1 MICSENKP
9 LCLAGIYGGL
19 DSGVSNSTK
28 NLFLESAIFDSV
40 TIRKSSKRH
49 QLFTD
54 ASYRYERGVDPEK
67 VIYALK
73 RAANLIKEDN
83 PECIISEVFSEDN
96 LKLEKKN
103 IYLNI

>member
-1 MICSENKP
+1 MIWWFSENKP

-73 RAANLIKEDN
+73 DET
-83 PECIISEVFSEDN
+83 
-96 LKLEKKN
+96 
-103 IYLNI
+103 